1 MSESWSVVDAYLN
14 GVLLPADPIA
24 EATLAANAEAG
35 LPAIDVSPTQGRLL
49 QLLVRMSGA
58 RRVLEVGTLGGYST
72 MWIGRGLPEDGTIV
86 TLEVNETHAR
96 VARANLDRA
105 GLGNLV
111 DIRVGPALETLPI
124 LADSDPFDFVF
135 LDADKR
141 NNPRYLEWALKL
153 THPGSV
159 IVCDNV
165 VRGGDV
171 ADPDVVDADARGTRE
186 LLETLGSDPRLDATA
201 LQTVGIK
208 GWDGFALAV
217 VR

>member
-1 MSESWSVVDAYLN
+1 MSESWSVIDAYLN
-14 GVLLPADPIA
+14 GVLLPPDPIA
-24 EATLAANAEAG
+24 DAILAANAQAG

-72 MWIGRGLPEDGTIV
+72 MWIWRGLPEDGTVV
-86 TLEVNETHAR
+86 TLEVNEAHAR

-105 GLGNLV
+105 GVGNLV
-111 DIRVGPALETLPI
+111 DIRVGPALETLPT

-159 IVCDNV
+159 LVCDNV

-171 ADPDVVDADARGTRE
+171 ADPDVADADARGTRE
-186 LLETLGSDPRLDATA
+186 FLETLGSDPRLEATA

>member
-1 MSESWSVVDAYLN
+1 MSESWSVIDAYLN
-14 GVLLPADPIA
+14 GVLLPPDPIA
-24 EATLAANAEAG
+24 DAILAANAQAG

-72 MWIGRGLPEDGTIV
+72 MWIWRGLPEDGTVV
-86 TLEVNETHAR
+86 TLEVNEAHAR

-105 GLGNLV
+105 GVGNLV
-111 DIRVGPALETLPI
+111 DIRVGPALETLPT

-159 IVCDNV
+159 LVCDNV
-165 VRGGDV
+165 VRSGDV
-171 ADPDVVDADARGTRE
+171 ADPDVADADARGTRE
-186 LLETLGSDPRLDATA
+186 FLETLGSDPRLEATA

>member
-14 GVLLPADPIA
+14 GVLLPEDPIA
-24 EATLAANAEAG
+24 EAILAANAQAG

-49 QLLVRMSGA
+49 QLLVRMCGA
-58 RRVLEVGTLGGYST
+58 RRVLEIGTLGGYST

-86 TLEVNETHAR
+86 TLEVNEAHAR

-105 GLGNLV
+105 GLGDLV
-111 DIRVGPALETLPI
+111 DIRVEPALLTLPT

-141 NNPRYLEWALKL
+141 NNPRYLEWALRL

-159 IVCDNV
+159 VVCDNV
-165 VRGGDV
+165 VRSGDV
-171 ADPDVVDADARGTRE
+171 ADPDVADADARGTRE
-186 LLETLGSDPRLDATA
+186 FLEMLGADPRLDATA
-201 LQTVGIK
+201 VQTVGIK

>member
-1 MSESWSVVDAYLN
+1 MSESWSVVDSYLN
-14 GVLLPADPIA
+14 GVLLPPDPIA
-24 EATLAANAEAG
+24 EATLAANAKAG

>member
-14 GVLLPADPIA
+14 GVLLPEDPIA
-24 EATLAANAEAG
+24 EAILAANAQAG

-49 QLLVRMSGA
+49 QLLVRMCGA
-58 RRVLEVGTLGGYST
+58 RRVLEIGTLGGYST

-86 TLEVNETHAR
+86 TLEVNEAHAR

-105 GLGNLV
+105 GLGDLV
-111 DIRVGPALETLPI
+111 DIRVGESVVELPT

-141 NNPRYLEWALKL
+141 NNPRYLEWALRL

-159 IVCDNV
+159 VVCDNV
-165 VRGGDV
+165 VRSGDV
-171 ADPDVVDADARGTRE
+171 ADPDVADADARGTRE
-186 LLETLGSDPRLDATA
+186 FLEMLGADPRLDATA
-201 LQTVGIK
+201 VQTVGIK

>member
-14 GVLLPADPIA
+14 GVLLPEDPIA
-24 EATLAANAEAG
+24 EAILAANAQAG

-49 QLLVRMSGA
+49 QLLVRMCGA
-58 RRVLEVGTLGGYST
+58 RRVLEIGTLGGYST

-86 TLEVNETHAR
+86 TLEVNEAHAR

-105 GLGNLV
+105 GLGDLV
-111 DIRVGPALETLPI
+111 DIRVGPALLTLPT

-141 NNPRYLEWALKL
+141 NNPRYLEWALRL

-159 IVCDNV
+159 VVCDNV
-165 VRGGDV
+165 VRSGDV
-171 ADPDVVDADARGTRE
+171 ADPDVADADARGTRE
-186 LLETLGSDPRLDATA
+186 FLEMLGADPRLDATA
-201 LQTVGIK
+201 VQTVGIK